1 MNKTQLVD
9 VVAKATELKKK
20 DADAAVDAVLE
31 AICAAL
37 ADGDKVQLVGFGTFE
52 VKERAAREGRNPAT
66 GAKMMVPAS
75 KSAGFAASKA
85 LKERLNG

>member
-20 DADAAVDAVLE
+20 DADAAVTAVLD
-31 AICAAL
+31 AIAAAL

-52 VKERAAREGRNPAT
+52 VSVRKAREGRNPQT
-66 GAKMMVPAS
+66 KEVM
-75 KSAGFAASKA
+75 KIAASKA
-85 LKERLNG
+85 PKFKPGKALKDTVNA